1 MSLESVI
8 RADFI
13 TKATALL
20 PSVPSFRWD
29 GEEEAFN
36 EAKLWP
42 AIYISS
48 MFLGS
53 EPSEEIGPSDEHS
66 MTYIVRPEVFIFVAA
81 KDDAT
86 LGNGEDQCSDM
97 LETLRR
103 GIIRKSIADIGYA
116 ELSGGFSEGRCQAL
130 IEARMG
136 QFLYGQS
143 WRVTVFEESN

>member
-13 TKATALL
+13 AKATALL
-20 PSVPSFRWD
+20 TSIPAFRWD
-29 GEEEAFN
+29 GEEQAFN
-36 EAKLWP
+36 EARLWP

-48 MFLGS
+48 MFLS
-53 EPSEEIGPSDEHS
+53 TEPVEEIGPDPV
-66 MTYIVRPEVFIFVAA
+66 TYVVHPEVFIFVAA

-103 GIIRKSIADIGYA
+103 GIIGKDIANKGTA
-116 ELSGGFSEGRCQAL
+116 ELFGGFSEGRSQAL